1 MANPT
6 VIEWND
12 RESENLCRLD
22 THSTTQP
29 NYSKFCFRDVS
40 RALTADHDRRILE
53 VYKYI
58 SEHGGHNLA
67 TQYARCR
74 TDAWIVQ
81 NEDTRELRIASR
93 KCNQRWCPM
102 CQKTKRWII
111 TNSVSEWVQT
121 KKYVKFVTVTLKSSF
136 DPLEVQIKRLYDSFK
151 VLRRQKLW
159 KQSVRGGVWF
169 FQLTMNQTTK
179 QWHPHIHILV
189 DSDYISKKN
198 LALLWLKI
206 THDSYIVDVRKVED
220 AEKAAE
226 YVARYAT
233 VPGEILKCS
242 VPQAA
247 AMVIGLKGSRMCGA
261 FGSAKGLALRPR
273 TSPDNVKWRKVFS
286 YSMLIMGVKSD
297 EYIAMIARALDSGKP
312 FPFEIWGLYDTPEMD
327 PDVTRFKPESVHQL
341 WFEFDECYYVTGTG

>member
-1 MANPT
+1 MPNPT
-6 VIEWND
+6 VIEW
-12 RESENLCRLD
+12 EYPKTENQYRLD

-29 NYSKFCFRDVS
+29 TYSKYSFRDVS
-40 RALTADHDRRILE
+40 RALTSDHDRRILE
-53 VYKYI
+53 VYRYI
-58 SEHGGHNLA
+58 AERGGHNLA
-67 TQYARCR
+67 KQYERCR

-136 DPLEVQIKRLYDSFK
+136 DSLEDQVKRLYDSFK
-151 VLRRQKLW
+151 ILRRKKLW
-159 KQSVRGGVWF
+159 KESVRGGVWF

-189 DSDYISKKN
+189 DSDYISKKK
-198 LALLWLKI
+198 LALLWKEI
-206 THDSYIVDVRKVED
+206 THDSYIIDVRKVED

-233 VPGEILKCS
+233 IPGEILKCS
-242 VPQAA
+242 VAHGA
-247 AMVIGLKGSRMCGA
+247 AMVIGLKGLRMCGA

-273 TSPDNVKWRKVFS
+273 ASADNVKWRKVFS
-286 YSMLIMGVKSD
+286 YSTLIVGSAID
-297 EYIAMIARALDSGKP
+297 EYIKQIANHLQNGEP
-312 FPFEIWGLYDTPEMD
+312 FPFEIWGLYDTPEMH
-327 PDVTRFKPESVHQL
+327 PEVLRFKPESVHQL
-341 WFEFDECYYVTGTG
+341 MFEFDECYYLTGSC